1 MNASNSNSI
10 SQQHG
15 QFTAAEAEDMLFTA
29 SDVYFEEDISSNSD
43 SECLETPSLEESLE
57 EKEEDESEQG
67 QQIMVEV
74 EGPASPISAVTEA
87 DVAKT
92 ATQDQ
97 GPSVIAFNHRR
108 RPKKMVTTLD
118 KNLDENNYDMLD
130 LNSLTKKECE
140 VFMQTGKKKNE
151 GKTIRWSNSRICTAG
166 RQNAANIIS
175 GNTGVK
181 TEYRSI
187 LDSRKAWELFFTPDM
202 LSLSVMYTNIKLT
215 SVRTKF
221 LARSSNHS
229 YDSCM
234 KNTTASEIL
243 AFIGLMYL
251 RGLLVWTNHDVN
263 ILFND
268 LSGHRIFGA
277 TMSKNRFKFLFA
289 HISFDDHTTRPQRW
303 LYDNCVAIRNI
314 FESFNENC
322 SSCII
327 PDDFLSPDE
336 TLYPMRNKI
345 DFRQYNPNKPA
356 KYGLLFKSP

>member
-1 MNASNSNSI
+1 
-10 SQQHG
+10 
-15 QFTAAEAEDMLFTA
+15 
-29 SDVYFEEDISSNSD
+29 
-43 SECLETPSLEESLE
+43 
-57 EKEEDESEQG
+57 
-67 QQIMVEV
+67 
-74 EGPASPISAVTEA
+74 
-87 DVAKT
+87 
-92 ATQDQ
+92 
-97 GPSVIAFNHRR
+97 
-108 RPKKMVTTLD
+108 
-118 KNLDENNYDMLD
+118 MLD

-140 VFMQTGKKKNE
+140 VFMQTGKRKNE
-151 GKTIRWSNSRICTAG
+151 GKTIRWSNSRPCTAG
-166 RQNAANIIS
+166 CQNAANIIS

-202 LSLSVMYTNIKLT
+202 LSLIVMYTNIKIT
-215 SVRTKF
+215 SVQTKF
-221 LARSSNHS
+221 LARSSDHS

-268 LSGHRIFGA
+268 LSGRRIFGA

-314 FESFNENC
+314 FESFNQNC

-327 PDDFLSPDE
+327 LDDFLSLDE

-345 DFRQYNPNKPA
+345 GFRQYNPNKPA